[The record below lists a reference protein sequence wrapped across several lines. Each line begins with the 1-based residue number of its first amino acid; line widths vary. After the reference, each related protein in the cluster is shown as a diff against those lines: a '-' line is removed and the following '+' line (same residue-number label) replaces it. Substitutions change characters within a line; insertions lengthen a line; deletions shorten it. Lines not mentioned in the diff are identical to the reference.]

1 MNLKLSLGFLALA
14 GLVTI
19 GVMNHVEIRQA
30 IKQVADGPN
39 TAITKELTKDGVVQF
54 FKSQNW
60 YDYSSKTID
69 LDMQSAS
76 VQKPIYLHLWAS
88 WCGPCLNEIP
98 ELIDFAKKN
107 KDSALFVLI
116 SLDDSQEELV
126 KFLKSFPEL
135 SSELFVKIWDFDK
148 KISKQLDVDR
158 LPMTVILDPQQS
170 QIRSIR
176 SVVDWKNL

>member
-1 MNLKLSLGFLALA
+1 M
-14 GLVTI
+14 
-19 GVMNHVEIRQA
+19 
-30 IKQVADGPN
+30 
-39 TAITKELTKDGVVQF
+39 VQF